1 MKKYLISLFLLLSI
15 FNKSY
20 GSEEI
25 VINGNNRL
33 SDETIIVYGNI
44 DQFSSYD
51 EKSLNQIL
59 KNLYKTNFFSD
70 VSVSFKNDK
79 LIIKVIENPIIEDLD
94 ITGVSNKEFKEKLL
108 SALNLKNR
116 SSFNEDLFKGDL
128 LMLEN
133 ILKTNRY
140 YFS

>member
-59 KNLYKTNFFSD
+59 KDLYKTNFFSD

-108 SALNLKNR
+108 SALNLKTDPHLTKIYLR
-116 SSFNEDLFKGDL
+116 V
-128 LMLEN
+128 
-133 ILKTNRY
+133 IY
-140 YFS
+140 

>member
-1 MKKYLISLFLLLSI
+1 MKKYLISLFLFLSI
-15 FNKSY
+15 FNNSY

-25 VINGNNRL
+25 LIDGNNRL

-51 EKSLNQIL
+51 ENSMNQIL

-70 VSVSFKNDK
+70 VSVSFKNNK

-94 ITGVSNKEFKEKLL
+94 ITGVKNKEFKE
-108 SALNLKNR
+108 N
-116 SSFNEDLFKGDL
+116 F
-128 LMLEN
+128 
-133 ILKTNRY
+133 
-140 YFS
+140 

>member
-59 KNLYKTNFFSD
+59 KNLYKTNFF
-70 VSVSFKNDK
+70 
-79 LIIKVIENPIIEDLD
+79 
-94 ITGVSNKEFKEKLL
+94 
-108 SALNLKNR
+108 
-116 SSFNEDLFKGDL
+116 
-128 LMLEN
+128 LM
-133 ILKTNRY
+133 
-140 YFS
+140 